1 MVRWMIPLVV
11 GLLLT
16 VGRAN
21 ALDAG
26 PSVTI
31 VLDAEEFSLTAPM
44 QVASDANALGGKY
57 IIVPKGAGNNGSGST
72 SVQFPVAGDYYLW
85 GRVKAPSGAGHSF
98 YIEIG
103 GKRYA
108 WLIAA
113 PTDWHW
119 ERVSNTNRAGAAT
132 AVVVSVTAP
141 GAHTLKV
148 LQGEE
153 DVSLD
158 QLVVTN
164 NAYFV
169 PTDHRHR

>member
-44 QVASDANALGGKY
+44 QVASDANALDGKY

-72 SVQFPVAGDYYLW
+72 SVQLPVAGDYYLW
-85 GRVKAPSGAGHSF
+85 GRVKAPTGAGNSF

-119 ERVSNTNRAGAAT
+119 ERVSNTNRADAAT
-132 AVVVSVTAP
+132 PVVVSVTAP